1 MLACTVMGTRMTH
14 ASMIS
19 AAVAGALLVLPGAA
33 LAKGCEASDIAG
45 AWQMTTILEGK
56 QAACT
61 LSVSR
66 SGEIGKKA
74 ECVASASLDWE
85 LSGTLS
91 VDDNCEI
98 SADIRLKRDKTTLKL
113 RGIAGLMLKSGDLF
127 TLSASDKDDKT
138 ITNFQ
143 ALRDRE

>member
-1 MLACTVMGTRMTH
+1 MKN
-14 ASMIS
+14 ASIVS
-19 AAVAGALLVLPGAA
+19 AAVACAVLALPGAA
-33 LAKGCEASDIAG
+33 FAKGCEASDIAG

-56 QAACT
+56 QAACS

-66 SGEIGKKA
+66 NGEIGKKA
-74 ECVASASLDWE
+74 ECVASPSLDWE
-85 LSGTLS
+85 LSGTIS

-98 SADIRLKRDKTTLKL
+98 TSDIKLKRGKDTLKF
-113 RGIAGLMLKSGDLF
+113 RGIAGLMLKSGELF
-127 TLSASDKDDKT
+127 TISAIDKEDKT